1 MRVLYSFPTRL
12 GTAGIGLTAW
22 HQAAA
27 LAEQGTAVTVACA
40 TCERPL
46 PHGVRVVET
55 LRPAGVKLPFRL
67 LGLTRAARLHDQ
79 RCAAL
84 LEELRAEIDLVHC
97 WPLGAERTLAAARRL
112 GVCGVLERPNAHTRL
127 AFHAVEEVREE
138 LGLPADRSSPHAPRV
153 GRLAREEREY
163 ALADA
168 LLCPSDFVA
177 DSFRD
182 EGFPAG
188 RLVRHRYGYDPARF
202 GANGRQDAAR
212 PFTACFVGRG
222 EPRKGLHLAL
232 RAWLDSGAADGGR
245 FVVAGSVEPGYR
257 ELLAPLLA
265 HESVEE
271 LGHVDE
277 PAAVM
282 RRSDVLVLPSLE
294 EGSALVTYEAR
305 ACGCVLAVSD
315 RAGAPCTSGVDA
327 LVHPAGDVD
336 ALARHLH
343 ALSGD
348 RGLLHRL
355 RDASLAGAPGL
366 TWSCAAEVL
375 AGAYRDALASAGGP
389 TDERYTRR
397 NVTVSQP

>member
-12 GTAGIGLTAW
+12 GTAGIGQTAW
-22 HQAAA
+22 HQVAA
-27 LAEQGTAVTVACA
+27 LAEHGTAVTVACA

-46 PHGVRVVET
+46 LDGIRVVET

-67 LGLTRAARLHDQ
+67 LGLTRAARLHDR

-84 LEELRAEIDLVHC
+84 LERLRAEIDLVHC
-97 WPLGAERTLAAARRL
+97 WPLGAERTLATARRL

-138 LGLPADRSSPHAPRV
+138 LGLPADRSSPHAPRAD
-153 GRLAREEREY
+153 RLAREEREY

-168 LLCPSDFVA
+168 LLCPSEFVA
-177 DSFRD
+177 ESFRD

-271 LGHVDE
+271 LGHVDD

-315 RAGAPCTSGVDA
+315 RAGAPCSDGRDGLLHA
-327 LVHPAGDVD
+327 AGDED
-336 ALARHLH
+336 ALARQLR
-343 ALSGD
+343 ALAEEP
-348 RGLLHRL
+348 GLLARL
-355 RDASLAGAPGL
+355 RAASLAGAPEL
-366 TWSCAAEVL
+366 TWARAGAALADAYGAAGAGL
-375 AGAYRDALASAGGP
+375 AGSA
-389 TDERYTRR
+389 R
-397 NVTVSQP
+397 S